1 MIRVDGNQRDMLR
14 TNFIK
19 LLNVLPFELFI
30 EKQHTNF
37 RQNCFN
43 SVMLDAIRDPE
54 TYCT

>member
-1 MIRVDGNQRDMLR
+1 MIRVDGNERDLLK

-19 LLNVLPFELFI
+19 LVNVLPFELFI

-43 SVMLDAIRDPE
+43 SVMLDAIKDPE
-54 TYCT
+54 TYC